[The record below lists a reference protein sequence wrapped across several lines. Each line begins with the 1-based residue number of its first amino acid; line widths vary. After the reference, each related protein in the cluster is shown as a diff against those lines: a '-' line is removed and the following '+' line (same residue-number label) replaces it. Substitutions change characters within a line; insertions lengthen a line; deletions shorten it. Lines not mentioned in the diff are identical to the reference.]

1 MSDDQALE
9 LPVFPLKNM
18 ALFPFLGMPL
28 AASRAVSIA
37 AIESAVATEEK
48 EILVIAQKDA
58 TVQEPTRD
66 GLYEVGTKAVIRRLA
81 PVPTGGIQL
90 FVQGTTRVRIGE
102 LTQEKPFL
110 RAKFAPAPIALD
122 VGADVEALE
131 REVKAL
137 GAKVL
142 ALAQPQAEVDISQLV
157 GAEEDRVRW
166 HYVLASIMGLELTK
180 AQELLAAD
188 NFADGLRLMHGYL
201 QYEAQVLE
209 VRRDIAS
216 KVHNEMTKQQREML
230 LRQQMRAIQQ
240 ELGEIDEEGAEVELL
255 RERLDKANLPD
266 EVRKEAEREL
276 KRLSRL
282 PQASAETNVL
292 RSYLE
297 VILELPW
304 NESSDALLDLEHART
319 VLDEDHLGLD
329 DVKSRI
335 LEHLAVLKL
344 NPDAKAPILCFVGP
358 PGVGKTS
365 LGKSI
370 ARAQN
375 REFERMS
382 LGGLHDEAELRGHRR
397 TYIGA
402 MPGRIIQALRRVKVN
417 NPVLM
422 LDEIDKLGRDFRGD
436 PASAML
442 EILDPQQNDTFRDN
456 YLDLPFDLSNVFFIT
471 TANTLDTIP
480 RPLLDRMEVL
490 SLTGY
495 SEEEKLGI
503 AKKYLLPRQLEES
516 GVTREQCELPDDT
529 LLRLIRRYT
538 REAGLRQL
546 ERIIGR
552 VVRKVAVGFAEEKT
566 DPVTVTPDGLV
577 NMLGPETFHIE
588 KARDE
593 MPAGVAAGLAWTP
606 AGGDVLYIESTLL
619 PGGSGLTM
627 TGQLGSV
634 MQESA
639 RAAQSYL
646 WSHAEELEIDPERF
660 KNTGVHLHVPAGAIP
675 KDGPSAGITMATA
688 LASLYCGKPVRLDT
702 AMTGEITLTGLVL
715 PIGGVKEKVLA
726 ARRAEFK
733 RIILPRQNEAN
744 LHDLPDDVRA
754 ETEFIFVDHVD
765 EVLRAAL
772 INRPS
777 EAGTTK
783 SPSHAPPP
791 P

>member
-1 MSDDQALE
+1 MSDEVILE
-9 LPVFPLKNM
+9 LPVFPLKN
-18 ALFPFLGMPL
+18 AVLFPYLGMPL
-28 AASRAVSIA
+28 AASRAVSIS

-48 EILVIAQKDA
+48 EILVVAQRDA

-66 GLYEVGTKAVIRRLA
+66 GLFDVGTKAVIRRLA

-90 FVQGTTRVRIGE
+90 FVQGVTRVRLHE

-110 RAKFAPAPIALD
+110 RAKFEPAPIALEE
-122 VGADVEALE
+122 GAEVEALE

-137 GAKVL
+137 GAKAL
-142 ALAQPQAEVDISQLV
+142 SLAQPRAEIDIAQLV
-157 GAEEDRVRW
+157 GDDGDRVRW
-166 HYVLASIMGLELTK
+166 LYVLASIMGLELSK
-180 AQELLAAD
+180 AQELMATD
-188 NFADGLRLMHGYL
+188 NLADGLRLMHGYL
-201 QYEAQVLE
+201 QYEVQVLE
-209 VRRDIAS
+209 VRSDIAS
-216 KVHNEMTKQQREML
+216 KVQSEMTKQQREML
-230 LRQQMRAIQQ
+230 LRQQMRAIQD
-240 ELGEIDEEGAEVELL
+240 ELGESDEQGAEVELL
-255 RERLDKANLPD
+255 RERLDKAELPD
-266 EVRKEAEREL
+266 DVRKEAEREL

-297 VILELPW
+297 LIVELPW
-304 NESSDALLDLEHART
+304 NESSDALLDLEHARK
-319 VLDEDHLGLD
+319 VLDEDHLGLE

-344 NPDAKAPILCFVGP
+344 NPDAKAPILLFVGP

-370 ARAQN
+370 ARAQD

-402 MPGRIIQALRRVKVN
+402 MPGRIIQALRRAKVN

-456 YLDLPFDLSNVFFIT
+456 YLDLPFDLSSVFFIT

-495 SEEEKLGI
+495 SEEEKLAI
-503 AKKYLLPRQLEES
+503 AKKYLLPRQLEQS
-516 GVTREQCELPDDT
+516 GVTAEQCAIPDET
-529 LLRLIRRYT
+529 LARVIRRYT

-546 ERIIGR
+546 ERVIGQII
-552 VVRKVAVGFAEEKT
+552 RKVAVGFAKGSTEAI
-566 DPVTVTPDGLV
+566 TVSPDDLV
-577 NMLGPETFHIE
+577 EMLGPESFHLE
-588 KARDE
+588 KARKDL
-593 MPAGVAAGLAWTP
+593 PPGVAAGLAWTP
-606 AGGDVLYIESTLL
+606 TGGDVLYIESILL

-627 TGQLGSV
+627 TGQLGNV

-646 WSHAEELEIDPERF
+646 WAHSDEFEIDPERF
-660 KNTGVHLHVPAGAIP
+660 RDTGVHLHVPAGAIP

-688 LASLYCGKPVRLDT
+688 LASLYCGKPVRSDT
-702 AMTGEITLTGLVL
+702 AMTGEITITGLVL
-715 PIGGVKEKVLA
+715 PIGGLKEKVLA
-726 ARRAEFK
+726 ARRADFK
-733 RIILPRQNEAN
+733 RIIAPRQNEVH
-744 LHDLPDDVRA
+744 LRDLPDDVRE
-754 ETEFIFVDHVD
+754 ETEFIFVDHID
-765 EVLRAAL
+765 EVLRAAIPEL
-772 INRPS
+772 CAVSKP
-777 EAGTTK
+777 AHK
-783 SPSHAPPP
+783 S
-791 P
+791 